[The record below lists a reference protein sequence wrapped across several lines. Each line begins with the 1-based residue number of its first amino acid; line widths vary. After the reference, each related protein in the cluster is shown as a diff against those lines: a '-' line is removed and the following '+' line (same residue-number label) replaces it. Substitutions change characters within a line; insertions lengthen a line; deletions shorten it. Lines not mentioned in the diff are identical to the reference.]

1 MAVAVWCLVGA
12 RDRDDSS
19 LLLFAGIFVLVAANA
34 TKYATA
40 VFDPSAAALGA
51 LVVADKRGAK
61 AAFGRFGCII
71 ACTVALAGGLLALG
85 GSWYVTGIQY
95 TTTARAPGTTSA
107 SLVLSD
113 SAKWVWVPCLIALAG
128 VALSIFS
135 RFTRAERWMVFVLAS
150 AGLLVPLQQAHIHT
164 TVSLAKQVDYGAWFA
179 AIAAGYAMAR
189 LSRATWPAWLR
200 AVVAVP
206 VIAAAAYPAW
216 LAGPAQALGFMQD
229 WANSSQMTA
238 MMRPLIR
245 EHRGLYLVEDYDIF
259 GYYLE
264 KQVPWQAWLNT
275 WYFQYKGK
283 TARVTAVGTQSV
295 TGLAAYDGAIRN
307 HYFTLIALN
316 FGDTA
321 AIDDRITA
329 DIRRYGGYHIVAE
342 LPYADTHGIGQYT
355 VWGRTGVSR

>member
-1 MAVAVWCLVGA
+1 
-12 RDRDDSS
+12 
-19 LLLFAGIFVLVAANA
+19 
-34 TKYATA
+34 
-40 VFDPSAAALGA
+40 
-51 LVVADKRGAK
+51 
-61 AAFGRFGCII
+61 
-71 ACTVALAGGLLALG
+71 
-85 GSWYVTGIQY
+85 
-95 TTTARAPGTTSA
+95 
-107 SLVLSD
+107 
-113 SAKWVWVPCLIALAG
+113 
-128 VALSIFS
+128 
-135 RFTRAERWMVFVLAS
+135 
-150 AGLLVPLQQAHIHT
+150 
-164 TVSLAKQVDYGAWFA
+164 
-179 AIAAGYAMAR
+179 MAR

-200 AVVAVP
+200 AVVTVP

-321 AIDDRITA
+321 AIDDRIAA